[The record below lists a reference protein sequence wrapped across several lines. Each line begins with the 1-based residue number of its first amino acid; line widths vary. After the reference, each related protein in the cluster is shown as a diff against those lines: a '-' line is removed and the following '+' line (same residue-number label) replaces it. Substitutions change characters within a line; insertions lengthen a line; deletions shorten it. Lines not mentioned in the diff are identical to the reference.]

1 VLVVRDVTV
10 RFGGLT
16 AVSRFD
22 IDVPDV
28 GIFALVGPNGAGKT
42 TLINALSRVAPVT
55 EGRIEL
61 DGIDVLR
68 LRSHQVVR
76 YGIAR
81 SFQKAEMF
89 ASLTVLENIL
99 VGLHVQMRTGL
110 EGALFLPTTQRQE
123 TNGRERAESLLRE
136 LDLWDVRDMSPADL
150 PYGHQKLLD
159 VARALIA
166 EPKVLL
172 LDEPFAG
179 LTDAET
185 PRLVTYIA
193 AAGKRCAILMIEHH
207 FELLEEIAERITV
220 MNFGQKIA
228 EGAPASIR
236 ADPEVVRCYLGTGR
250 QSRAETRVEA

>member
-1 VLVVRDVTV
+1 MLAVRDVTV

-16 AVSRFD
+16 AVSGFD

-55 EGRIEL
+55 SGRIDL
-61 DGIDVLR
+61 NGCDVLR
-68 LRSHQVVR
+68 LPSHQVVR
-76 YGIAR
+76 HGITR

-89 ASLTVLENIL
+89 GSLTVLENIL
-99 VGLHVQMRTGL
+99 VGLHAQMSTGL
-110 EGALFLPTTQRQE
+110 EGALFMPATQRQE
-123 TNGRERAESLLRE
+123 THGRARAEALLRE
-136 LDLWDVRDMSPADL
+136 LDLWDVRNMSPADL

-159 VARALIA
+159 VARALIS

-179 LTDAET
+179 LTEAET
-185 PRLVTYIA
+185 PRLLSYIT

-207 FELLEEIAERITV
+207 FELLEGIAERITV
-220 MNFGQKIA
+220 MNFGKKIA
-228 EGAPASIR
+228 EGTPVSMR
-236 ADPEVVRCYLGTGR
+236 FDPEVVRCYLGTGR
-250 QSRAETRVEA
+250 QANAGARPC